1 MNQSDAKK
9 FVESFVEPSIEHHGI
24 KNQRWGVTHGP
35 PYPLDRG
42 VSAAIKRKFR
52 KKTPEERAE
61 VREVKKAK
69 REEKKQERK
78 KKERQKILEDPSKLY
93 KNRKKFTKQE
103 IDDAMKTF
111 EWEKKL
117 KNYSNDKLEA
127 GNKMFSSYVNKVQHG
142 ISAWNNIAR
151 IFNSFADRNENGDF
165 RMPFIMNLPS
175 NKELEEKKK
184 NKKKSGDDSDKQDK
198 PQDDK
203 KKKNPEDNN

>member
-1 MNQSDAKK
+1 MNQNDAKK
-9 FVESFVEPSIEHHGI
+9 FVESFLDPSIEHHGI

-52 KKTPEERAE
+52 KKTPEERVEA
-61 VREVKKAK
+61 REARKAK
-69 REEKKQERK
+69 KEEKKKEREA
-78 KKERQKILEDPSKLY
+78 KERQKILEDPGKLY

-117 KNYSNDKLEA
+117 KNYSNDRLEA
-127 GNKMFSSYVNKVQHG
+127 GNKQFNQYINKVQHG

-151 IFNSFADRNENGDF
+151 IFNSFADRNDNGDF

-175 NKELEEKKK
+175 NKELEEQKK
-184 NKKKSGDDSDKQDK
+184 NKKKSGGDNSDKQQKQDK
-198 PQDDK
+198 SKDDNK
-203 KKKNPEDNN
+203 EEK